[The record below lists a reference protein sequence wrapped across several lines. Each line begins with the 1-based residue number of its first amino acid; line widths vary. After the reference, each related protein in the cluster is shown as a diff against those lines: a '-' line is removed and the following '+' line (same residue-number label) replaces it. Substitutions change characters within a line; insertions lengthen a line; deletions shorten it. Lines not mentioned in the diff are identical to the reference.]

1 MMTIALTTPQQTK
14 LEQELVAKF
23 GEAQKPRVVRGIQQ
37 ISQFWRPED
46 GDAAAF
52 EEFVRIN
59 FAGDDKTLDA
69 LFDRSQFLF
78 ESLDGHMNEINRD
91 WRRQGD
97 LDIGPMYPFDEI
109 TFAYDVSAHVN
120 EDLFAN
126 KLAFVVL
133 LNFPVTSLQERL
145 AQGHSWSRRQWAE
158 ANLVLRFS
166 KRLPAEAAQALARA
180 QGEASQFVASY
191 NIWMHHLLD
200 DEGKRL
206 FPPKMRLLE
215 HWNLRDEI
223 KASYS
228 VDKSEGLPKQRMIQ
242 RVMERIVDQT
252 IPNAVVDN
260 PGVDWNPYSN
270 AVKPATVND
279 SAGQTTT
286 PVRTDDSPRYAMILK
301 TFHAQQEI
309 DKYSPTAPTHIER
322 RFNEQGQIPEQRV
335 RAMFEQILSS
345 PLILRAARLIQQRL
359 GRPLEPFDIWY
370 NGFRPRGQYTEA
382 QLDEIVRKRYPNAD
396 AYKRDMPNLLMKLG
410 FSKERADYLAA
421 NIEVDPARGSGHA
434 WPAARREDNPHL
446 RTRIGAS
453 GMDYKGFNIAV
464 HEMGHNVEQ
473 VFSLKNIDHYTLSGV
488 PNNAFTEALAFVF
501 QAKDMEL
508 LGLAQPSNQGHA
520 AQTLNDFWATFEIA
534 GVALVDM
541 EMWKWMYAHPKAT
554 PAELRDAVVQISKNI
569 WNRYFAPLF
578 NRRDV
583 TLLGIYAHMVDY
595 MLYLPDYPI
604 GHLIAHQV
612 TLQMERAG
620 SIGPEFE
627 RMSRMGRVTPDHWMR
642 NATGTPVGADALL
655 AETEKALQKMAP
667 AVGPAPNLNP

>member
-14 LEQELVAKF
+14 LEQELVAKY

-52 EEFVRIN
+52 EDFVKSN
-59 FAGDDKTLDA
+59 FAGDEKTLDA

-120 EDLFAN
+120 DDLFAN

-158 ANLVLRFS
+158 ANLALRFS
-166 KRLPAEAAQALARA
+166 KRIPAEAAQALARA

-228 VDKSEGLPKQRMIQ
+228 LDKTEGLPKQRMIQ

-301 TFHAQQEI
+301 TFRAQQEI
-309 DKYSPTAPTHIER
+309 DKYSPTAPTHIDR

-434 WPAARREDNPHL
+434 WPAAPGTQCRLSAGGTNPACALESARTAWITRASTWRFTSWGTTWSRCSRSTTSTTRCSRECPTTASRRRWRLSSRRGIWSSWASRNP
-446 RTRIGAS
+446 TRRAS
-453 GMDYKGFNIAV
+453 GCA
-464 HEMGHNVEQ
+464 
-473 VFSLKNIDHYTLSGV
+473 SS
-488 PNNAFTEALAFVF
+488 
-501 QAKDMEL
+501 
-508 LGLAQPSNQGHA
+508 
-520 AQTLNDFWATFEIA
+520 
-534 GVALVDM
+534 
-541 EMWKWMYAHPKAT
+541 
-554 PAELRDAVVQISKNI
+554 
-569 WNRYFAPLF
+569 
-578 NRRDV
+578 
-583 TLLGIYAHMVDY
+583 
-595 MLYLPDYPI
+595 
-604 GHLIAHQV
+604 
-612 TLQMERAG
+612 
-620 SIGPEFE
+620 
-627 RMSRMGRVTPDHWMR
+627 MR
-642 NATGTPVGADALL
+642 FG
-655 AETEKALQKMAP
+655 
-667 AVGPAPNLNP
+667 